1 MKFVPIDDG
10 VYASHDE
17 NSFWRVLVCVC
28 FQQNAR
34 LSVCLSVCLSLSL
47 SIGMFGGNAQAL
59 LQCFRYCSVLQNFK
73 TILMFACAIRPQ
85 SSFVNTRCSI
95 TGGIVTKSQASDSD
109 V

>member
-17 NSFWRVLVCVC
+17 NGFWRVLVCVC
-28 FQQNAR
+28 FQRNAR
-34 LSVCLSVCLSLSL
+34 LSVSLF
-47 SIGMFGGNAQAL
+47 IGMFWGGNAQAL
-59 LQCFRYCSVLQNFK
+59 IQCFRYCLVLQKFK

-85 SSFVNTRCSI
+85 SSFVNTRCNI
-95 TGGIVTKSQASDSD
+95 AGGIVTKSQGPESD

>member
-17 NSFWRVLVCVC
+17 NGFWRVLVCVC

-34 LSVCLSVCLSLSL
+34 LSFSLSL
-47 SIGMFGGNAQAL
+47 SIGMFGGNAQTL
-59 LQCFRYCSVLQNFK
+59 IQCFCYCSVLHNFK
-73 TILMFACAIRPQ
+73 TILMFASAIRPQ

-95 TGGIVTKSQASDSD
+95 TGDIMTKSQASDSD

>member
-17 NSFWRVLVCVC
+17 NGFWRVLVCVC
-28 FQQNAR
+28 FQQNTR
-34 LSVCLSVCLSLSL
+34 LSVSLC
-47 SIGMFGGNAQAL
+47 IGMFGGNAQAL
-59 LQCFRYCSVLQNFK
+59 IQCFRYCSVLQNFK

-85 SSFVNTRCSI
+85 SSFDNTRCSI
-95 TGGIVTKSQASDSD
+95 TGGIVTQSQGSDSD

>member
-17 NSFWRVLVCVC
+17 NGFWRVLVCVC

-34 LSVCLSVCLSLSL
+34 QSVAL

-59 LQCFRYCSVLQNFK
+59 IQCFRYCLVLQNFK
-73 TILMFACAIRPQ
+73 TIVMFACAIILQ
-85 SSFVNTRCSI
+85 SSFVNTRCNI
-95 TGGIVTKSQASDSD
+95 TGGIVTKSQGPDSD